1 MIKDK
6 IKFSLQTQP
15 EFIYELREKVKEYFE
30 KGHISKYGN
39 TNIVLKSLF
48 MISLYLVP
56 FILMLSGIVQIF
68 PMIFLCWII
77 MGFGMAGIGMA
88 LMHDANHRS
97 YSKNQKINSLLSN
110 SLYLLGGFPPNWQYQ
125 HNTLH
130 HGFTNI
136 EGHDEDID
144 PMGLLRFSP
153 HKTLLKVHKY
163 QYLYAWFFYG
173 LMTISWTTLKDFQK
187 LYEYKKMGAE
197 LGSNKSFKQM
207 QLNLIVSKILY
218 YIIFLVIPIIVLPVS
233 WFWVVLFYLA
243 MHFISGLILSTIF
256 QTAHVVST
264 SEYPLPDENGNIE
277 SNWAIHQLL
286 TTSDFSP
293 GSKIFSWMIGGL
305 NYQVEHH
312 LFPNIC
318 HIHYKGIS
326 RLVKE
331 TASKYGLPYHV
342 QPTFFSAVR
351 NHAKM
356 LKILGREKIPQ
367 IDKIDYSKDFKIQY
381 SISI

>member
-1 MIKDK
+1 
-6 IKFSLQTQP
+6 
-15 EFIYELREKVKEYFE
+15 
-30 KGHISKYGN
+30 
-39 TNIVLKSLF
+39 
-48 MISLYLVP
+48 
-56 FILMLSGIVQIF
+56 
-68 PMIFLCWII
+68 
-77 MGFGMAGIGMA
+77 
-88 LMHDANHRS
+88 
-97 YSKNQKINSLLSN
+97 
-110 SLYLLGGFPPNWQYQ
+110 
-125 HNTLH
+125 
-130 HGFTNI
+130 
-136 EGHDEDID
+136 
-144 PMGLLRFSP
+144 MGLLRFSP